1 MLIMLEGKTS
11 KLTAGQRNYIKLK
24 KEVIDMRTDLEHH
37 YNITQITQMEDDL
50 TGKTIKLRE
59 LRSETKTQKG
69 IVDKKK
75 IILDEINQVSEN
87 QDKINTLATMI
98 G

>member
-1 MLIMLEGKTS
+1 
-11 KLTAGQRNYIKLK
+11 
-24 KEVIDMRTDLEHH
+24 
-37 YNITQITQMEDDL
+37 MEDDL

-87 QDKINTLATMI
+87 QDKINTLSTMI